1 MATILRI
8 LGWTAEGLRCPD
20 HEVNCCNAD
29 GDPFAVSL
37 IQMPNGTGKTTTLS
51 LLRAA
56 LSGAGAEGSWDSARV
71 REYQKKG
78 STSQTGTFVLRL
90 ALNGKRLT
98 VTMDF
103 DFHAGRIE
111 YRTTFGSGQ
120 ESGFRPPLELRR
132 FMSED
137 FVNFFVFDGELAENL
152 LSKRHTDA
160 ENAVESLF
168 QVHLLK
174 RMAGKVAE
182 YWDDKTRDVTAKDD
196 RGYSRRKNLLDKW
209 RNRLEAL
216 EGKKAAL
223 EASIKTTSGQL
234 KRQKERYDQE
244 IAKEEKRGQEIK
256 AAEKAVEDLEDKV
269 REDARKVLDEMRG
282 PHALSAVFANEMY
295 ELKTGLD
302 RVKLPESAAREFF
315 EELAEEAECVC
326 GREIDEH
333 VSAVIRTKAK
343 QYLGTEEVGLLS
355 SMKTAIAD
363 VVGDSRERPAT
374 DLTRDIGGLSTL
386 VDQLSNAKN
395 ELELL
400 HQAAERSDPDVM
412 KAKEEIESLRSTL
425 ADYQSDLEMFNGR
438 DEKLQADR
446 IKSTDPERVF
456 SIQSVRDAV
465 ELLEEEFAQV
475 TKTLDLREKR
485 DTLRSILETAHRK
498 SRTALA
504 AEIRVEANEKISQL
518 MPYNNIRIDEIDRC
532 LNLRGQA
539 GGSVGETLSVGYAFL
554 STLFNRAEQHQL
566 PFVVDSPANPIDLDI
581 RSKIGEL
588 VPKLTGQFIAFTI
601 SSEREKF
608 LSSLKKA
615 SSHPILYMTLFRK
628 GATPHEARAKGYA
641 SCVTTADGYMVV
653 DEQFFNDFQLDAEEA

>member
-1 MATILRI
+1 MATVLRI

-56 LSGAGAEGSWDSARV
+56 LSGAGADGRDSARV
-71 REYQKKG
+71 REFRKKG
-78 STSQTGTFVLRL
+78 STSPTGTFVLRL

-103 DFHAGRIE
+103 DFDAGRVE
-111 YRTTFGSGQ
+111 FRTTFGSGQ

-152 LSKRHTDA
+152 LNKRHTDA
-160 ENAVESLF
+160 EKAVESLF
-168 QVHLLK
+168 QVHLLN
-174 RMAGKVAE
+174 RMAGKVSE
-182 YWDDKTRDVTAKDD
+182 FWDDKTRDVTAKDD
-196 RGYSRRKNLLDKW
+196 RGYARRKNLLDKW
-209 RNRLEAL
+209 RSRLET
-216 EGKKAAL
+216 L
-223 EASIKTTSGQL
+223 EARKAELEESIKTTGGQL

-256 AAEKAVEDLEDKV
+256 RAEKTVKDLEEEV
-269 REDARKVLDEMRG
+269 RVNARKVLDEMRG

-326 GREIDEH
+326 GREIDEN
-333 VSAVIRTKAK
+333 VSAVIRIKAK

-355 SMKTAIAD
+355 AMKSAIAD
-363 VVGDSRERPAT
+363 VVGESRDRPAS
-374 DLTRDIGGLSTL
+374 DLTRDIGALSDL
-386 VDQLSNAKN
+386 VDRLSNAKN

-412 KAKEEIESLRSTL
+412 KAKQEIDLLQRKLS
-425 ADYQSDLEMFNGR
+425 DYQDDLEQFNGR
-438 DEKLQADR
+438 DEKLHSDR

-465 ELLEEEFAQV
+465 ELLEEEVAEV
-475 TKTLDLREKR
+475 TNTLALREKR
-485 DTLRSILETAHRK
+485 DTLRAILEAAHSK
-498 SRTALA
+498 SRAELA
-504 AEIRVEANEKISQL
+504 AEIRDEANEKIGQL

-532 LNLRGQA
+532 LNLRGQS

-554 STLFNRAEQHQL
+554 STLFNRANQHQL

-608 LSSLKKA
+608 LASLRKA
-615 SSHPILYMTLFRK
+615 SSRPIQYMTLFRK
-628 GATPHEARAKGYA
+628 GATPHEAKAGGYS
-641 SCVTTADGYMVV
+641 SCVRTSDGYMVT